1 MRTGAGV
8 SRGVSWC
15 ARESD
20 ISKKSPL
27 EDEGVTERFS
37 RAPSYATGA
46 YREQL
51 VVTFPLQL
59 SLRARSVDSSSSMSQ
74 TCIRTPETIVA
85 EVRRASC
92 ASLDPRAARALARG
106 APQRRAPPLCA
117 GHRMTSCT
125 RVGRRRSNLKTRVV
139 APVSQMWKRD
149 GHNPKLQEWAIPLQT
164 RSVSHSHV
172 VAFVTRRSRGY
183 TYKLTQCSKCGT
195 AQPK

>member
-92 ASLDPRAARALARG
+92 ASLDPRAARATRAARAHARG
-106 APQRRAPPLCA
+106 APQRRTAGALRA
-117 GHRMTSCT
+117 GHRMTS
-125 RVGRRRSNLKTRVV
+125 RARAVGRRRSR
-139 APVSQMWKRD
+139 M
-149 GHNPKLQEWAIPLQT
+149 
-164 RSVSHSHV
+164 
-172 VAFVTRRSRGY
+172 RSR
-183 TYKLTQCSKCGT
+183 
-195 AQPK
+195 PR